1 MVTSTAP
8 QRSIGRSLSDTTF
21 DVVNYFVL
29 SLALLAVLYPL
40 YFIIIASFSSP
51 EAVNAGRV
59 WLWPQEMTDE
69 GYRRIIRDQNIW
81 IGYRN
86 SIIYTVLGTAVNM
99 ALTIPGA
106 YALSRK
112 DFLGRGVFTMF
123 IAFTMFFQGGLIPRY
138 LLVRSLGILDT
149 TWAMILP
156 NAVMVWNV
164 VITRTFFQ
172 STLPDE
178 LYEAAAMDGCSN
190 SRFFVQIVL
199 PLSTSVLAV
208 MVLFYGVFHWNSFF
222 DALMFLRSRNRMP
235 LQIILRDILISAQV
249 QAAMAA
255 DAETVAEQQ
264 RIAELVKY
272 GVIIVASAPVLA
284 LYPFLQKY
292 FVKGVMIGAI
302 KG

>member
-1 MVTSTAP
+1 
-8 QRSIGRSLSDTTF
+8 
-21 DVVNYFVL
+21 
-29 SLALLAVLYPL
+29 
-40 YFIIIASFSSP
+40 
-51 EAVNAGRV
+51 
-59 WLWPQEMTDE
+59 
-69 GYRRIIRDQNIW
+69 
-81 IGYRN
+81 
-86 SIIYTVLGTAVNM
+86 
-99 ALTIPGA
+99 
-106 YALSRK
+106 
-112 DFLGRGVFTMF
+112 MF

>member
-1 MVTSTAP
+1 
-8 QRSIGRSLSDTTF
+8 
-21 DVVNYFVL
+21 
-29 SLALLAVLYPL
+29 
-40 YFIIIASFSSP
+40 
-51 EAVNAGRV
+51 
-59 WLWPQEMTDE
+59 
-69 GYRRIIRDQNIW
+69 
-81 IGYRN
+81 
-86 SIIYTVLGTAVNM
+86 
-99 ALTIPGA
+99 
-106 YALSRK
+106 
-112 DFLGRGVFTMF
+112 
-123 IAFTMFFQGGLIPRY
+123 
-138 LLVRSLGILDT
+138 
-149 TWAMILP
+149 
-156 NAVMVWNV
+156 
-164 VITRTFFQ
+164 
-172 STLPDE
+172 
-178 LYEAAAMDGCSN
+178 MDGCSN